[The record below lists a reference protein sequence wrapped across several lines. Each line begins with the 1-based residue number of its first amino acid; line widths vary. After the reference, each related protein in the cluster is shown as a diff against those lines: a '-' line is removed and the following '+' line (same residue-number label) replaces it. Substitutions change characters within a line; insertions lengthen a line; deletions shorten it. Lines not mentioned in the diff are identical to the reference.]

1 MSGKSPIEC
10 AWDPEAEVFRPI
22 GPYQV
27 WRAARDYGGGEVL
40 LLGEIPVRSG
50 SSHGHLFAVIDN
62 AWESLPPLMA
72 ERFPT
77 AKHFRKY
84 LLVKAG
90 HSHSDSMICA
100 SHAEAE
106 RVAAFTR
113 TAEEFAVVTVD
124 RNVVTRFVPKSLSHE
139 AVPSK
144 EEFQKI
150 KDNVMRV
157 LGDVLEVTKKEL
169 GTAGHAA

>member
-1 MSGKSPIEC
+1 MSERAPVEC
-10 AWDPEAEVFRPI
+10 AWVDGVFRPTS
-22 GPYQV
+22 PYQV
-27 WRAARDYGGGEVL
+27 RRAAKDYAE
-40 LLGEIPVRSG
+40 GEIVRLVELPKRSIP
-50 SSHGHLFAVIDN
+50 SHNHLFIIIEE

-90 HSHSDSMICA
+90 HCNSDSLICS

-113 TAEEFAVVTVD
+113 STQEFAVVTVTK
-124 RNVVTRFVPKSLSHE
+124 NVVTRFVPKSISRQ
-139 AVPSK
+139 AVPSNK
-144 EEFQKI
+144 DFQKI
-150 KDNVMRV
+150 KDNVLREMAE
-157 LGDVLEVTKKEL
+157 LLDVTAKEL
-169 GTAGHAA
+169 NIAGQAA